1 MQFSDLSVGHKA
13 RVTAFSRGDVA
24 YRRRLLAMGLV
35 PGTEF
40 TVIRMAP
47 LGDPVEI
54 LVRGCALSVRK
65 AEASVLQIEV
75 LS

>member
-1 MQFSDLSVGHKA
+1 MQLSDLSVGHKA
-13 RVTAFSRGDVA
+13 RVTAFLRGDTA
-24 YRRRLLAMGLV
+24 YRRRLLALGLV

-65 AEASVLQIEV
+65 GEAGVLQVEV
-75 LS
+75 LP